1 MVILR
6 PKMNKEDILKQL
18 KTERFGKTMHVFES
32 LESTNV
38 FAKGIAAE
46 GTPEG
51 SLVLAEFQTQGK
63 GRLGRAWYSSPG
75 ENLTFSL
82 ILRPRLSGKFIG
94 IVSLYASLCVAN
106 AVKKQSQLELQCK
119 WPNDILFN
127 KNKICGILS
136 ESIFAQGAL
145 SSVIIGVGLNVNEK
159 NFPADLRQPA
169 TSLAIACKKDLDRVA
184 LLCEIL
190 QEFEASYALLTD
202 AHSPHLIE
210 RWSKLCPMFG
220 KEATITQDGKII
232 TGIARAIGEDGQLI
246 LDTPDGLKHILAGDA
261 TLG

>member
-1 MVILR
+1 
-6 PKMNKEDILKQL
+6 MNNNDILKQL
-18 KTERFGKTMHVFES
+18 TTERFGKTMHHFDS

-51 SLVLAEFQTQGK
+51 TTVVAEFQTQGK
-63 GRLGRAWYSSPG
+63 GRQGRLWYSSPG

-82 ILRPRLSGKFIG
+82 IVRPRLSAKFVG

-106 AVKKQSQLELQCK
+106 AVRKQSQLELQCK
-119 WPNDILFN
+119 WPNDILYN
-127 KNKICGILS
+127 RQKICGILS
-136 ESIFAQGAL
+136 ESIFAQGVL
-145 SSVIIGVGLNVNEK
+145 SSVVIGVGLNVNEK

-169 TSLAIACKKDLDRVA
+169 TSLAIACKKDFDRVA

-190 QEFEASYALLTD
+190 QEFESSYALLTD
-202 AHSPHLIE
+202 KHSPHLIE

-220 KEATITQDGKII
+220 REATITQDGKTI
-232 TGIARAIGEDGQLI
+232 TGIARSIGEDGQLI
-246 LDTPDGLKHILAGDA
+246 LDTPDGLQHILAGDA
-261 TLG
+261 THG